1 MVMAKTL
8 TGATGIVAT
17 AVPSCSVEASRAA
30 SIGLPWIRLWTG
42 DAARATTTR
51 AAVPHL
57 LRATIRI
64 GAVGLVVDATVGAVK
79 GLLAYQRGEMTGEQ
93 ACAHAAVE
101 AGTRVVSTSAG
112 VLLAACAVALTGGLA
127 APVLLTI
134 GKGGA
139 AATRL
144 GLRRLL
150 DARNSRS
157 SQGASAAVATGDG
170 SLGPTVRSRAVESPI
185 RPS

>member
-1 MVMAKTL
+1 MDDMLRHQRPMVMANII
-8 TGATGIVAT
+8 TGATGVAAT
-17 AVPSCSVEASRAA
+17 AIPSRSVEASRAA
-30 SIGLPWIRLWTG
+30 ASIGLQCAHHWTG
-42 DAARATTTR
+42 DAARATATR
-51 AAVPHL
+51 ATMSHL

-64 GAVGLVVDATVGAVK
+64 GAIGLAVDATVGAVK

-150 DARNSRS
+150 DARSSRS
-157 SQGASAAVATGDG
+157 PQGASAAVATPDLRVVNDG
-170 SLGPTVRSRAVESPI
+170 
-185 RPS
+185 